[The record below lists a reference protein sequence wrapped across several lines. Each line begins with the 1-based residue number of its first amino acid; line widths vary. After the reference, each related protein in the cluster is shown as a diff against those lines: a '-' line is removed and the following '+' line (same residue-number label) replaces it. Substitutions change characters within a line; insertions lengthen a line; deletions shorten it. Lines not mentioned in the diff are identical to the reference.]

1 MLQGVADALG
11 ALLKRIADF
20 FDLFD
25 LSFFVAG
32 GAALGAL
39 LYLAAAA
46 EVQFPADVD
55 ALGALAGALAVY
67 CLGLGCFAAGRVLR
81 RPIVRWL
88 PRGGGGEDYT
98 ERFEARMYEAVRDH
112 GLLKDPIVG
121 PYVAEGKAPRRLY
134 GRLWAEIRG
143 RSELSE
149 SYELLRRFWVL
160 AATYDGVAFASLLW
174 AAALTAVAASPD
186 LASSI
191 PEPIAYGLAG
201 AVLLF
206 AVACWHEASRFGK
219 SQLEEVVA
227 TIAVLARLRVEER
240 ERLQGVGQ
248 PSTDSSALAEAAPV
262 V

>member
-39 LYLAAAA
+39 LYVAVA
-46 EVQFPADVD
+46 ADVEFQGEVTALT
-55 ALGALAGALAVY
+55 ALGGALAVY

-81 RPIVRWL
+81 RPIVRRL
-88 PRGGGGEDYT
+88 PNGHGGEDYT
-98 ERFEARMYEAVRDH
+98 ERFEARLYEAVRDH
-112 GLLKDPIVG
+112 GLLEDEIVG
-121 PYVAEGKAPRRLY
+121 PYVAQGRAPKRLY
-134 GRLWAEIRG
+134 TRLWAELRG
-143 RSELSE
+143 RAELAE

-160 AATYDGVAFASLLW
+160 AATCDGVAFASMIW
-174 AAALTAVAASPD
+174 AGALTTVAFT
-186 LASSI
+186 
-191 PEPIAYGLAG
+191 PELDGILPPAISYGLSG
-201 AVLLF
+201 GFVLF

-219 SQLEEVVA
+219 SQLEESVA
-227 TIAVLARLRVEER
+227 TVAFLAQLRAEAKEASA
-240 ERLQGVGQ
+240 
-248 PSTDSSALAEAAPV
+248 PPDALAEPAEV